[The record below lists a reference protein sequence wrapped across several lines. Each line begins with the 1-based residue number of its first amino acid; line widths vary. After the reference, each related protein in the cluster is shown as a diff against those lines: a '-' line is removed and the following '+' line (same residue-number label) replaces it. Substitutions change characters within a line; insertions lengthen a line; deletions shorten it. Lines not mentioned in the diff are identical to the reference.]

1 MAKLY
6 IASDHGGFKLKEK
19 IKDYLNKQGV
29 EYEDLGTHGGD
40 LEDDYPDYALKVGK
54 KVSKGKG
61 NQGILICGSGSGMAM
76 AVNKVKGIRASMAYD
91 TYSAKMARVD
101 NDANVL
107 CLRER
112 YFAPANAKKIV
123 AIWLNT
129 EFSGLARH
137 KRRIGKISKYER
149 KG

>member
-19 IKDYLNKQGV
+19 IKDHLNKQGV

-40 LEDDYPDYALKVGK
+40 DEDDYPDYAFEVGG
-54 KVSKGKG
+54 KVSKGRS
-61 NQGILICGSGSGMAM
+61 NRGILICGSGSGMAM
-76 AVNKVKGIRASMAYD
+76 AVNKVKGIRGVMAYD
-91 TYSAKMARVD
+91 AYSAKMSRVD

-123 AIWLNT
+123 SVWLNA

-137 KRRIGKISKYER
+137 KRRINKIRKYER
-149 KG
+149 KR

>member
-19 IKDYLNKQGV
+19 IKDHLNKQGV

-40 LEDDYPDYALKVGK
+40 DEDDYPDYAFEVGG
-54 KVSKGKG
+54 KVSKGRS
-61 NQGILICGSGSGMAM
+61 NRGILICGSGSGMAM
-76 AVNKVKGIRASMAYD
+76 AVNKVKGIRGVMAYD
-91 TYSAKMARVD
+91 AYSAKMSRVD

-112 YFAPANAKKIV
+112 YFSSANAKKIV
-123 AIWLNT
+123 SVWLNT
-129 EFSGLARH
+129 EFGGLARH
-137 KRRIGKISKYER
+137 KRRINKIRKYER
-149 KG
+149 KR